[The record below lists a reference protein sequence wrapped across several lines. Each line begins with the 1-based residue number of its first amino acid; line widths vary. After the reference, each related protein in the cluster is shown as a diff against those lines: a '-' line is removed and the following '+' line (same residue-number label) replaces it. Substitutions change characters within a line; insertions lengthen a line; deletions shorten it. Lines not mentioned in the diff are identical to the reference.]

1 MLKETFSVIF
11 KHRAHLGIFLLLGT
25 QERRKDN
32 FFHSCSSVHV
42 PGSCFLSVV
51 SLVSSQSRRDGDVCA
66 SINKSNW
73 HLVAFTIII
82 FASLSS
88 FSASSFCVLLVV
100 CVHWRRPSSN
110 MVAFS
115 GMSHINYSTG
125 NFLTPVSFSLSRYFK
140 VIWAVDPSLSKKRR
154 RNKDWWK
161 TSFPDF
167 RINTA
172 CWVDRQQQGEMF
184 HVCNS
189 HASCH
194 KNIGRARQR
203 STLCSMASLKCWISW
218 KALDFDC
225 FSCPSNCHF
234 FLDCECW

>member
-42 PGSCFLSVV
+42 PVSCSLSVV

-82 FASLSS
+82 ITFKLFS
-88 FSASSFCVLLVV
+88 FYLCTAGDTSCVSIEEA
-100 CVHWRRPSSN
+100 RQRPSSS

-115 GMSHINYSTG
+115 RMSHINYSTG
-125 NFLTPVSFSLSRYFK
+125 NFLTPVSFSLSLFQSY
-140 VIWAVDPSLSKKRR
+140 LSGG
-154 RNKDWWK
+154 
-161 TSFPDF
+161 S
-167 RINTA
+167 
-172 CWVDRQQQGEMF
+172 
-184 HVCNS
+184 
-189 HASCH
+189 
-194 KNIGRARQR
+194 
-203 STLCSMASLKCWISW
+203 ISVEEE
-218 KALDFDC
+218 LMEDLLPR
-225 FSCPSNCHF
+225 FSN
-234 FLDCECW
+234 

>member
-42 PGSCFLSVV
+42 PVSCSLSVV

-110 MVAFS
+110 MVAFG

-125 NFLTPVSFSLSRYFK
+125 NFLTPVSFSLSLFQSY
-140 VIWAVDPSLSKKRR
+140 LSGGSISVEEE
-154 RNKDWWK
+154 K
-161 TSFPDF
+161 T
-167 RINTA
+167 
-172 CWVDRQQQGEMF
+172 QQGLMEDLLP
-184 HVCNS
+184 
-189 HASCH
+189 
-194 KNIGRARQR
+194 R
-203 STLCSMASLKCWISW
+203 
-218 KALDFDC
+218 
-225 FSCPSNCHF
+225 FSN
-234 FLDCECW
+234 